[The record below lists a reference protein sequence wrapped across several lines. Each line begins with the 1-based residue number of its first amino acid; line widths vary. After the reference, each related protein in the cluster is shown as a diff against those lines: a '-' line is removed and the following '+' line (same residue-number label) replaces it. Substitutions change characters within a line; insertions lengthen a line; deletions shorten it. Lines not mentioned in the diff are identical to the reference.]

1 MMLVFALSAS
11 GAYTFLRGVSM
22 LRRSLLVSLMMGAMA
37 WGNAYA
43 QSVEVAGVKFEPTV
57 NVGGNTVQLN
67 GAGIRY
73 KAIFKVYAAGLYL
86 PKKTKVISEALAMPG
101 AKRITVTMLRDIDAN
116 ELGRLFSRAIE
127 DEIPKQD
134 YVKVLPDVLR
144 MSQIFTDYKSLK
156 SGDTFTLDWVPG
168 SGTVISIKGKAFG
181 EAFKEPE
188 FYHALMSIWLGKTP
202 PDYKLKEA
210 MMRGE

>member
-1 MMLVFALSAS
+1 
-11 GAYTFLRGVSM
+11 M
-22 LRRSLLVSLMMGAMA
+22 LRRSLLVSVILGAMA

-43 QSVEVAGVKFEPTV
+43 QTVELAGVKFEPTV
-57 NVGGNTVQLN
+57 NVGGTAIQLN

-86 PKKTKVISEALAMPG
+86 PKKTKVINEALNMPG

-144 MSQIFTDYKSLK
+144 MSQIFTDYKNLK

-168 SGTVISIKGKAFG
+168 SGTVISIKGKSSG
-181 EAFKEPE
+181 EDFKSPE

>member
-1 MMLVFALSAS
+1 MLSVFAIPAS
-11 GAYTFLRGVSM
+11 GAYTFLRGAPM
-22 LRRSLLVSLMMGAMA
+22 LRRSLLVSVILGAMA

-43 QSVEVAGVKFEPTV
+43 QTVELAGVKFEPTV
-57 NVGGNTVQLN
+57 NVGGTAIQLN

-86 PKKTKVISEALAMPG
+86 PKKTKVINEALNMPG
-101 AKRITVTMLRDIDAN
+101 AKRISVTMLRDIDAN

-144 MSQIFTDYKSLK
+144 MSQIFTDYKNLK

-168 SGTVISIKGKAFG
+168 SGTVISIKGKSSG
-181 EAFKEPE
+181 EDFKSPE

>member
-1 MMLVFALSAS
+1 MLSVFAIPAS
-11 GAYTFLRGVSM
+11 GAYTFLRGAPM
-22 LRRSLLVSLMMGAMA
+22 LRRGLLVSVILGAMA

-43 QSVEVAGVKFEPTV
+43 QTVELAGVKFEPTA
-57 NVGGNTVQLN
+57 NVGGTAIQLN

-86 PKKTKVISEALAMPG
+86 PKKTKVINEALNMPG

-144 MSQIFTDYKSLK
+144 MSQIFTDYKNLK

-168 SGTVISIKGKAFG
+168 SGTVISIKGKSSG
-181 EAFKEPE
+181 EDFKSPE

>member
-1 MMLVFALSAS
+1 MLFVFAIPAS
-11 GAYTFLRGVSM
+11 GAYTFLRGALM

-57 NVGGNTVQLN
+57 NVGGTAIQLN

-101 AKRITVTMLRDIDAN
+101 AKRITITMLREIDAN

-127 DEIPKQD
+127 DDIPKQD

-144 MSQIFTDYKSLK
+144 MSQIFSDYKTLK
-156 SGDTFTLDWVPG
+156 SGDTFTLDWIPG
-168 SGTVISIKGKAFG
+168 SGAVISIKGKPFG
-181 EAFKEPE
+181 EPFKNPE
-188 FYHALMSIWLGKTP
+188 FYTALMNIWLGKTP
-202 PDYKLKEA
+202 PDFKLKDA